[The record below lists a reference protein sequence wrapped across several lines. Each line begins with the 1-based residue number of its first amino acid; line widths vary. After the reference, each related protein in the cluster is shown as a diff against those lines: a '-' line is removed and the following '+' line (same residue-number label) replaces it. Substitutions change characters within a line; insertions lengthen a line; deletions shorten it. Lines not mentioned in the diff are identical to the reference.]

1 MIARIISVLIS
12 FLQSARN
19 DNTKLLQRLT
29 SSCVQ
34 PGGPGCK
41 GSGGGGG
48 GGEGGGGGGEPFLL
62 ISPPMLIYKSS
73 GQSTLS
79 IPSLCLDHRG
89 LDIAHKHD
97 NHSCHRLPFEEESEL
112 QGGRWDFPQP
122 ERLSL
127 MLIGANRC

>member
-1 MIARIISVLIS
+1 MSSPADQVVKAREVKEEEEEVEEVAKVL
-12 FLQSARN
+12 
-19 DNTKLLQRLT
+19 
-29 SSCVQ
+29 
-34 PGGPGCK
+34 
-41 GSGGGGG
+41 
-48 GGEGGGGGGEPFLL
+48 FLL

-89 LDIAHKHD
+89 LNNAHEHN

-127 MLIGANRC
+127 MLIGAN

>member
-1 MIARIISVLIS
+1 MRIIEIARIISVLI
-12 FLQSARN
+12 FLLQSDRN
-19 DNTKLLQRLT
+19 DMLQRLT

-48 GGEGGGGGGEPFLL
+48 EGGGGGGESFLS

-79 IPSLCLDHRG
+79 ISSLCLDHRG
-89 LDIAHKHD
+89 LNNAHEHN

-127 MLIGANRC
+127 MLIDSY

>member
-12 FLQSARN
+12 FLQADRN

-48 GGEGGGGGGEPFLL
+48 GGGGEGESFLL
-62 ISPPMLIYKSS
+62 KSPPMLIYKSS

-79 IPSLCLDHRG
+79 ISSLCLDHRG
-89 LDIAHKHD
+89 LNNAHDHN
-97 NHSCHRLPFEEESEL
+97 NHSYHRLPFEEESEL

>member
-1 MIARIISVLIS
+1 MRIMLIARIISVL
-12 FLQSARN
+12 FFLLQSDRN
-19 DNTKLLQRLT
+19 NNTKFLQRLT

-48 GGEGGGGGGEPFLL
+48 GGGGESFLL

-79 IPSLCLDHRG
+79 LSSVCLDHRG
-89 LDIAHKHD
+89 LNNAHEHN
-97 NHSCHRLPFEEESEL
+97 NHSHHRLPFEEESEL
-112 QGGRWDFPQP
+112 QGG
-122 ERLSL
+122 
-127 MLIGANRC
+127 G

>member
-1 MIARIISVLIS
+1 MIARIISVLIF
-12 FLQSARN
+12 FLQSDRN

-48 GGEGGGGGGEPFLL
+48 EGGGGGGESFLS
-62 ISPPMLIYKSS
+62 ISPPMLIHKSS

-79 IPSLCLDHRG
+79 ISSLCLDHRG
-89 LDIAHKHD
+89 LNNAHEHN

-127 MLIGANRC
+127 MLIDSY